1 MARAG
6 FRVGWFDT
14 RIADPDQ
21 YFIFLRLGDRD
32 VPQADDVR
40 LTGAVENHC
49 TRGWPP
55 LLTVPVLMLLSLS
68 MDSFWATTHVESIL
82 VAIAWRLSTH
92 LALAVKKGIL
102 ALIDTG
108 GSGVSHDVKTSQQIA
123 RQRSAA

>member
-1 MARAG
+1 VVRAG
-6 FRVGWFDT
+6 FRVGWIDA

-32 VPQADDVR
+32 VPQAHDVR
-40 LTGAVENHC
+40 LTVAVENHC

-82 VAIAWRLSTH
+82 VEIA
-92 LALAVKKGIL
+92 
-102 ALIDTG
+102 
-108 GSGVSHDVKTSQQIA
+108 
-123 RQRSAA
+123 